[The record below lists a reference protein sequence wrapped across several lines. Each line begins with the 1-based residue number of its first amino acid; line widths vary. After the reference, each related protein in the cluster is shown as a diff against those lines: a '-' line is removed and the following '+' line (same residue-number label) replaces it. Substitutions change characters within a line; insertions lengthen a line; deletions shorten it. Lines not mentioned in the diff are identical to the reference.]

1 MQCGLTN
8 ESSANSLPSACLQM
22 PEEAV
27 GLPAHTRRPNRRLL
41 PGHPRRRLCH
51 RPTHQ
56 RHPHHER

>member
-1 MQCGLTN
+1 
-8 ESSANSLPSACLQM
+8 M